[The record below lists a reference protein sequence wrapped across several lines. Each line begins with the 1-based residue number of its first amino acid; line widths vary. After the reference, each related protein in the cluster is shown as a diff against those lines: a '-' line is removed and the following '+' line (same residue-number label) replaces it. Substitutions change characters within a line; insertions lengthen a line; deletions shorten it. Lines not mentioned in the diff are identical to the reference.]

1 MKKNNIFLH
10 SRQKIFLLMAFVMM
24 LITIALTIFFVTE
37 LGINISD
44 SLKMPENKIQKVEFD
59 IEGAKNLNL
68 IK

>member
-1 MKKNNIFLH
+1 
-10 SRQKIFLLMAFVMM
+10 MAFVMM